1 MEGEDVGEERELFL
15 TLLSSPPPSLL
26 SSPFPPETPVLR
38 LAHKS
43 HKGEERGTISATIF
57 PSPPPLTFRRKDAGN
72 RWLSL
77 HAYMLYPKPG
87 IVNSLL
93 SLLVHYSELIFVK
106 AK

>member
-1 MEGEDVGEERELFL
+1 MGEERGLFL
-15 TLLSSPPPSLL
+15 TLLSPPPPFSLL
-26 SSPFPPETPVLR
+26 SVPFPPKTLDTQASASVAER
-38 LAHKS
+38 R
-43 HKGEERGTISATIF
+43 GERDNICYYF
-57 PSPPPLTFRRKDAGN
+57 CLPSPHHISCKEARN